1 MSDLDKEYEASL
13 KSIETENKIDRIF
26 YRPIGFR
33 IARMLRGTGITPNM
47 VTVVSIF
54 VGAAVGFFFYHDD
67 LIYNVCGILL
77 LVCAN
82 ILDCV
87 DGQLARLTGIKS
99 AIGRILDG
107 FAGDI
112 WFTCIYVG
120 FALRLSHDYGT
131 DCSLPWRFFPVCHIW
146 YRRIS
151 RTITR
156 HFICISSARIKVRSS
171 SRWNRYVPAIRK

>member
-77 LVCAN
+77 LVFRKN
-82 ILDCV
+82 KKTEIPLV
-87 DGQLARLTGIKS
+87 PFLLLG
-99 AIGRILDG
+99 
-107 FAGDI
+107 
-112 WFTCIYVG
+112 YVG
-120 FALRLSHDYGT
+120 GM
-131 DCSLPWRFFPVCHIW
+131 VI
-146 YRRIS
+146 
-151 RTITR
+151 
-156 HFICISSARIKVRSS
+156 
-171 SRWNRYVPAIRK
+171 

>member
-87 DGQLARLTGIKS
+87 DGPPDGNQ
-99 AIGRILDG
+99 IGDRSYLG
-107 FAGDI
+107 
-112 WFTCIYVG
+112 WFCRGYLVYVY
-120 FALRLSHDYGT
+120 L
-131 DCSLPWRFFPVCHIW
+131 CRFRP
-146 YRRIS
+146 
-151 RTITR
+151 
-156 HFICISSARIKVRSS
+156 SSVS
-171 SRWNRYVPAIRK
+171 

>member
-33 IARMLRGTGITPNM
+33 IARMLKGTGITPNM

-77 LVCAN
+77 LVFAN
-82 ILDCV
+82 SSGLCGRAV
-87 DGQLARLTGIKS
+87 GPPDGDQ
-99 AIGRILDG
+99 IGDRPYFG
-107 FAGDI
+107 
-112 WFTCIYVG
+112 WFCRRYLVYVY
-120 FALRLSHDYGT
+120 L
-131 DCSLPWRFFPVCHIW
+131 CRFRP
-146 YRRIS
+146 
-151 RTITR
+151 
-156 HFICISSARIKVRSS
+156 SSVS
-171 SRWNRYVPAIRK
+171 